1 MIMQLPQGATVRD
14 SIRPFRAAGN
24 VPPALNRQPF
34 DVLDA
39 LEPLASTAPYGRTQ
53 TIYGPDDPAD
63 HWYRLVAGMAR
74 KCTVTA
80 DGRRQIVD
88 FLLPGDFFG
97 LVNRQEHRFAVEAV
111 SKGTVV
117 ARYPRRR
124 AEQLA
129 DADPRLARR
138 LRELAFETTARL
150 QARMLIL
157 GRKSALDKVAAF
169 VVEMAD
175 RSLDEPAD
183 MLMLRMSRYDIGDY
197 LALSSETVSRTL
209 TDLQQRGMIELRGRR
224 WLRIV
229 DRGTLE
235 EGCEGKRLTASMVGR
250 HIPGS
255 PTQPFLA

>member
-1 MIMQLPQGATVRD
+1 MGQGEALRN
-14 SIRPFRAAGN
+14 SIWPYRAAGSACN
-24 VPPALNRQPF
+24 GPAALARQPF
-34 DVLDA
+34 DVLEI
-39 LEPLASTAPYGRTQ
+39 LEPLKSSAAYGRAQ
-53 TIYGPDDPAD
+53 TVYGPDDPAN
-63 HWYRLVAGMAR
+63 HWYRVVVGMAR

-97 LVNRQEHRFAVEAV
+97 LVNAQEHHFAVEAV
-111 SKGTVV
+111 SKDTVV

-157 GRKSALDKVAAF
+157 GLKSALDKVAAF

-183 MLMLRMSRYDIGDY
+183 TLMLRMSRYDIGDY

-209 TDLQQRGMIELRGRR
+209 TELQQRGLIVFRGRR

-229 DRGTLE
+229 DRGTLQ
-235 EGCEGKRLTASMVGR
+235 EGFEGERPTAPLVGR
-250 HIPGS
+250 HIPGN
-255 PTQPFLA
+255 PIQPGLA

>member
-1 MIMQLPQGATVRD
+1 MTDRIWPY
-14 SIRPFRAAGN
+14 RAASSACN
-24 VPPALNRQPF
+24 STPALARQAF
-34 DVLDA
+34 DVLET
-39 LEPLASTAPYGRTQ
+39 LEPLKSTTPYGRAQ
-53 TIYGPDDPAD
+53 TVYGPDDPAD
-63 HWYRLVAGMAR
+63 HWYRVVVGMTR

-97 LVNRQEHRFAVEAV
+97 LVNAQEHHFAVEAV
-111 SKGTVV
+111 SKGTIV
-117 ARYPRRR
+117 ARYSRRR

-150 QARMLIL
+150 QARTLIL

-169 VVEMAD
+169 VVEMAE
-175 RSLDEPAD
+175 RSLDGPAD
-183 MLMLRMSRYDIGDY
+183 TLMLGMSRYDIGDY

-209 TDLQQRGMIELRGRR
+209 TELQQRGLIVFRGRR

-229 DRGTLE
+229 DRGTLQ
-235 EGCEGKRLTASMVGR
+235 EGLEGERLTAPLVGR
-250 HIPGS
+250 YIPGKLI
-255 PTQPFLA
+255 QPGLA